1 MSNQAAGA
9 YGALRVAPDA
19 VPMPAQTAPAGCTEL
34 VLAGG
39 CFWCTEAVFATLD
52 GVRSVES
59 GYAGGSAD
67 TANYERVCRG
77 DTEHAEAI
85 RIRFDPGRVEAG
97 KLLQLFFAVAH
108 DPTQKDRQG
117 HDRGRQ
123 YRSAVFWH
131 DVAERDYVAA
141 YIEQLN
147 RAGVFNA
154 PIVTTL
160 EPLPMFYPAEA
171 YHQSFAA
178 RNPAQ
183 PYVQAVALP
192 KLEKLQHYFGDAT
205 KPDDATVFG
214 KDKKETR

>member
-1 MSNQAAGA
+1 MNSESLAG
-9 YGALRVAPDA
+9 YGALRIAPDA
-19 VPMPAQTAPAGCTEL
+19 VPLPDQSAPASCAEL

-39 CFWCTEAVFATLD
+39 CFWCTEAVFTALD
-52 GVRSVES
+52 GVASVES
-59 GYAGGSAD
+59 GYAGDSAE
-67 TANYERVCRG
+67 TANYEAVCRG

-85 RIRFDPGRVEAG
+85 RIRFDPARVDAG

-131 DVAERDYVAA
+131 DAAERDYVAG
-141 YIEQLN
+141 YIQQLM
-147 RAGVFNA
+147 RAEVFSA

-160 EPLPMFYPAEA
+160 EPLTTFYPAEA
-171 YHQSFAA
+171 YHQRFAA
-178 RNPAQ
+178 RNPSQ

-192 KLEKLQHYFGDAT
+192 KLAKLQQYFADDT
-205 KPDDATVFG
+205 KEHT
-214 KDKKETR
+214 